1 MPEERVIIN
10 QVSWRDGEVSRESR
24 RISQRSRDGLVES
37 AYRLEN
43 MIPLVTGGLKRR
55 PGTELVS
62 LHDIPT
68 YGGNIRFNGG
78 LSDVK
83 LIPFEINNNESYLI
97 ELFFRTENNTDY
109 LQVRS
114 IFARIGEYSVD
125 FDDEVRVAID
135 IEEIFGFGTGNIE
148 DIRYARLGDLLYL
161 FHDNIPP
168 IKLIHTGGGM
178 FKIEKETFKHYS
190 FKKDSNR
197 LDRLGVLFGN
207 VLSRDENLG
216 YILELGVQF
225 TDTVSTTIN
234 RAYNNSLSKQ
244 RFNIQTITYDTGVT
258 GGIELEVDFSDSL
271 DNSETDSEYL
281 FGVDNETAYDALT
294 DAQKKTDTLN
304 NIKSLNRL
312 INNFK
317 DNLRYRSFYFV
328 ENDTDNSSYREVRID
343 ADNLFSLQLK
353 IDTGYPEEEDDN
365 SYLEGAVNSWG
376 VYNSFRRR
384 NFNVSIDQA
393 GFALPDDNVLV
404 ILMGSDLPL
413 RFNYPSV
420 GTFHQNRLVLGSSAV
435 NPRTLWFSNIGLFD
449 HLESH
454 LVLDPTTEVETAQDD
469 GGFPFTIGGENLAQ
483 INWLYSFDNQ
493 LFLGTY
499 SGEWRIASSGNL
511 TPFNGQSERI
521 GRQGTI
527 FVNPLRIQDE
537 IIFVKSNGHQLFSQY
552 FSEAKNNYISQDLSL
567 MSNRIY
573 EGGGIKKIVYQDGK
587 TPLIWILLKN
597 NGLLTFSYRVSEGFV
612 LQGYA
617 RHRLQQEVYDIEVI
631 ENDVY
636 LYTRTNLGIQNIL
649 ERIPNLD
656 DVDTGTQSLFG
667 TFVSRSRDIQRLRSL
682 RLEVASFVTGILA
695 DGKVSFTLP
704 VNYSTQL
711 LKVIDKENLS
721 ELNFIA
727 NGGNIIADTTTGNN
741 ELIIGLR
748 NSAVVWL
755 TPIGFSRYGDWLGS
769 DLRIRNLRVD
779 FNETRPGWNVKAI
792 LEDFQYV
799 SNFWTLSDRENQTVA
814 LKEQVID
821 SLGGVYGAQPRTFTG
836 WHEVNFY
843 SLQSKDPI
851 IEIGTEQ
858 IGPFNIS
865 AVSYDMII
873 NRPIELGA
881 T

>member
-43 MIPLVTGGLKRR
+43 MIPLVTGGIKRR
-55 PGTELVS
+55 PGTELLS
-62 LHDIPT
+62 NET
-68 YGGNIRFNGG
+68 NFN
-78 LSDVK
+78 SK
-83 LIPFEINNNESYLI
+83 LIPFELNDSESYLLEIFFRIGNSIGKLGLISFDTRRKVYVINRDDDI
-97 ELFFRTENNTDY
+97 ELELEQLIEREN
-109 LQVRS
+109 
-114 IFARIGEYSVD
+114 IF
-125 FDDEVRVAID
+125 
-135 IEEIFGFGTGNIE
+135 
-148 DIRYARLGDLLYL
+148 DIRYARLGDIVYL
-161 FHDNIPP
+161 FYKDMFP
-168 IKLIHTGGGM
+168 IKLIHIGGGS
-178 FKIEKETFKHYS
+178 FTIEKEKFTHYS

-234 RAYNNSLSKQ
+234 EIDRNSFTRQ
-244 RFNIQTITYDTGVT
+244 RFNIRTISYDTGDT
-258 GGIELEVDFSDSL
+258 GGIELEVFFSNVL
-271 DNSETDSEYL
+271 DGTPNQDLEYL

-294 DAQKKTDTLN
+294 DEQKKTDTLN

-328 ENDTDNSSYREVRID
+328 ENDTNNSTYREVRID

-393 GFALPDDNVLV
+393 GFVLPDDNVLV

-420 GTFHQNRLVLGSSAV
+420 GTFHQNRLVLGASAV

-454 LVLDPTTEVETAQDD
+454 LVLDPTTEGETAQDD

-493 LFLGTY
+493 LFLSSY
-499 SGEWRIASSGNL
+499 SGEWRITSSGNL

-521 GRQGTI
+521 GRQGSKFI
-527 FVNPLRIQDE
+527 EPLRIQDE
-537 IIFVKSNGHQLFSQY
+537 IIFVKRNGHQLFSQY
-552 FSEAKNNYISQDLSL
+552 FSEAKNNYISQDLSTET
-567 MSNRIY
+567 NRLF
-573 EGGGIKKIVYQDGK
+573 EGNGIKKIEYQDGK
-587 TPLIWILLKN
+587 TPIIWILLN
-597 NGLLTFSYRVSEGFV
+597 NGKLVSLSYKVSEGYIVQGFAFQQIGLTIFV
-612 LQGYA
+612 GNDSYIS
-617 RHRLQQEVYDIEVI
+617 DIIGDITVVDDELYLNRNNCCF
-631 ENDVY
+631 EN
-636 LYTRTNLGIQNIL
+636 TL
-649 ERIPNLD
+649 EKIPNLD
-656 DVDTGTQSLFG
+656 FIDNSVELEGMIGGSFIRGLD
-667 TFVSRSRDIQRLRSL
+667 DIRRLRL
-682 RLEVASFVTGILA
+682 DILSRIEGTLNE
-695 DGKVSFTLP
+695 DEVSFTLP
-704 VNYSTQL
+704 ISFPNRF
-711 LKVIDKENLS
+711 LKVIDETTLT
-721 ELNFIA
+721 ELEYTRTSNNIVAKTTSGSNKIA
-727 NGGNIIADTTTGNN
+727 V
-741 ELIIGLR
+741 GLKNDAR
-748 NSAVVWL
+748 VWL

-769 DLRIRNLRVD
+769 DLRIRNLRID
-779 FNETRPGWNVKAI
+779 FNAVLPGFSVKAI
-792 LEDFQYV
+792 LEDFQYLRTR
-799 SNFWTLSDRENQTVA
+799 NFWALTSRNNEVVS
-814 LKEQVID
+814 LKEQIID
-821 SLGGVYGAQPRTFTG
+821 TLGGVYGAPPRTFTG